1 MEKAFRLIIRWP
13 LVMKRAQ
20 RAKKTVWGG
29 ERNWDRE
36 RESSETLCS
45 STSCYFN
52 PDSAL
57 KCGHHVASSKSVAPA
72 LAEPIRG
79 EVTVQGGGT
88 LGGSASLWER
98 GIKAC
103 EHRRR
108 VRAREA
114 TSPGELDYPQT
125 NGDRSDLIPYS
136 SCISHWNF
144 RVSSMS
150 EHSLRQTV
158 IWLM

>member
-1 MEKAFRLIIRWP
+1 M
-13 LVMKRAQ
+13 
-20 RAKKTVWGG
+20 
-29 ERNWDRE
+29 
-36 RESSETLCS
+36 
-45 STSCYFN
+45 
-52 PDSAL
+52 
-57 KCGHHVASSKSVAPA
+57 APA

-88 LGGSASLWER
+88 LGGSASLRE
-98 GIKAC
+98 GGSKAC

-136 SCISHWNF
+136 SCVHFLLNF
-144 RVSSMS
+144 PES
-150 EHSLRQTV
+150 TP
-158 IWLM
+158 